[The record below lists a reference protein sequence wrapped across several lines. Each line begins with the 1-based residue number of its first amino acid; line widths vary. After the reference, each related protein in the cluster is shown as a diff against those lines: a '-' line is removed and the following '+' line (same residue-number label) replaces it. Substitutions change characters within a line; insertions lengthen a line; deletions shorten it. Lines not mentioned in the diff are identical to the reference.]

1 MVARST
7 QRLSRT
13 ACAITEVAAL
23 FLTLFV
29 AGEQTSQQFIAPVMV
44 RDRPANEGA

>member
-7 QRLSRT
+7 NRLTS
-13 ACAITEVAAL
+13 AITEVDAS
-23 FLTLFV
+23 FLTLFA

>member
-7 QRLSRT
+7 HRLTS
-13 ACAITEVAAL
+13 AITEVAAS

-29 AGEQTSQQFIAPVMV
+29 AGDQTSQKFIAPVMGDA
-44 RDRPANEGA
+44 RLLGK